1 MEKLYTTMKIGPR
14 KRMMTDAQLAK
25 RYTIQITFFRN
36 RVFKIVLVIL

>member
-25 RYTIQITFFRN
+25 RYTIQIIFSRS
-36 RVFKIVLVIL
+36 KILLVI